1 MNGEIPMMSTE
12 AEIFRFMANER
23 NLQNQH
29 EDAVLNTRIINVAE
43 EMIADCM
50 PRAARGLYSH
60 HVSFSDYEF
69 LFSNIHAYD
78 EAIMEQLTYRGFT
91 VHQTHPSHLLISW
104 EEKVGAGS

>member
-1 MNGEIPMMSTE
+1 MMSTE

-23 NLQNQH
+23 NLQKQY

-60 HVSFSDYEF
+60 HVSLSDYEF